1 MTNRRRHPRFV
12 VENLFGKMV
21 FASQVEILNMSLS
34 GVAVRVDRRLNIGT
48 EYALKLERQ
57 DQASQVRGL
66 VVWSMLSDIRKSPGG
81 EDVSYYTAGIKF
93 TDALSP
99 SLAAILDFIQENKVV
114 PEQRVTG
121 MRFHIQAP
129 GKAILD
135 YPEGYRVKNISRS
148 GMLIETDRDVQIEG
162 LVPMEVD
169 LPEGPS
175 LCFEGRVVSSEESLD
190 GEVRRFELGIEFL
203 NMSPEDLVQ
212 LGRYLD
218 SL

>member
-34 GVAVRVDRRLNIGT
+34 GVAVKVDRRLNIGT
-48 EYALKLERQ
+48 EYALKLELQ
-57 DQASQVRGL
+57 DKTTQVKGL
-66 VVWSMLSDIRKSPGG
+66 VVWSMLSDISRTPRG
-81 EDVSYYTAGIKF
+81 EDVSFYTAGIRF

-99 SLAAILDFIQENKVV
+99 ALAAILDFIQENKVV

-148 GMLIETDRDVQIEG
+148 GMLIETERDLQLEG
-162 LVPMEVD
+162 FVPMQVD
-169 LPEGPS
+169 LPEGQV
-175 LCFEGRVVSSEESLD
+175 LTFEGRVVSSEESLD
-190 GEVRRFELGIEFL
+190 GDARRFEMGIEFL
-203 NMSPEDLVQ
+203 NMSPEDRARLSQ
-212 LGRYLD
+212 YID

>member
-1 MTNRRRHPRFV
+1 MTNRRWHPRSV

-34 GVAVRVDRRLNIGT
+34 GVAVKVDRRLNIGT
-48 EYALKLERQ
+48 DYALKLELQ
-57 DQASQVRGL
+57 DKTCQVKGT
-66 VVWSMLSDIRKSPGG
+66 VVWSMLSDIRKAGS
-81 EDVSYYTAGIKF
+81 EDVSFYTAGIKF
-93 TDALSP
+93 ADSLTP
-99 SLAAILDFIQENKVV
+99 SLAAILDFIQEHKVV

-135 YPEGYRVKNISRS
+135 YPEGYRVKVLSRS
-148 GMLIETDRDVQIEG
+148 GMLIETEHDVDIEG
-162 LVPMEVD
+162 VLPMEVN

-175 LCFEGRVVSSEESLD
+175 LSFEGRVVSSEESLD
-190 GEVRRFELGIEFL
+190 GDARHFELGIEFL
-203 NMSPEDLVQ
+203 NMSPQDRTR
-212 LGRYLD
+212 LGKYID

>member
-34 GVAVRVDRRLNIGT
+34 GVAVKVDRRLNIGT
-48 EYALKLERQ
+48 DYALKLELQ
-57 DQASQVRGL
+57 DKTCQVKGT
-66 VVWSMLSDIRKSPGG
+66 VVWSMLSDIRKAGS
-81 EDVSYYTAGIKF
+81 EDVSFYTAGIRF
-93 TDALSP
+93 ADSLTP

-135 YPEGYRVKNISRS
+135 YPEGYRVKVISRS
-148 GMLIETDRDVQIEG
+148 GMLIETEHDVDIEG
-162 LVPMEVD
+162 VLPMEVN

-175 LCFEGRVVSSEESLD
+175 LSFEGRVVSSEESLEGD
-190 GEVRRFELGIEFL
+190 VRRFELGIEFL
-203 NMSPEDLVQ
+203 NMSLQDRTR
-212 LGRYLD
+212 LGKYID